1 MHHPLHRVPFRRPS
15 MSTEKI
21 NASYQTGVLTLT
33 IPVAEKA
40 KPRKIE
46 ISSNSD
52 REAIN
57 A

>member
-1 MHHPLHRVPFRRPS
+1 